1 MRCQK
6 ELPQNPQDHLVDFFG
21 QYRDPLWDR
30 MDEWKEEMEAMRSS
44 LPGLEAKVTELEG
57 QIAFEKRKTFA
68 LKIYQLA
75 DGDVTD
81 ALGFKFL
88 I

>member
-1 MRCQK
+1 
-6 ELPQNPQDHLVDFFG
+6 
-21 QYRDPLWDR
+21 